1 MLRSVARVTPFRFGL
16 GAVAFRSRAELRELA
31 RKLEGGGWSTLL
43 VPDHLGSAS
52 SFAPLLIAA
61 EATDQLRVGTL
72 VINNDFF
79 HPVRLAQEA
88 ATVDVLTDGR
98 LELGVGSG
106 WARPEYDTLGLSYD
120 RPRDRAARL
129 ADAVRT
135 MKRAWSGEITVPG
148 GAEAVPAVPAPVQQP
163 HPPLLI
169 GGHGDAILALAAA
182 DANIVG
188 FTGLTWT
195 GSSLAPTGASLES
208 LTERT
213 DFVRAEAGSRAE
225 SLEFNVL
232 VQAVSIGEPLEEQ
245 IEQVAADLGVTP
257 ELVRTS
263 PLALVGSQSEIINK
277 LKGIREQTGISYFV
291 VFDSA
296 LDDMGP
302 VAARLAGT

>member
-1 MLRSVARVTPFRFGL
+1 VS
-16 GAVAFRSRAELRELA
+16 
-31 RKLEGGGWSTLL
+31 
-43 VPDHLGSAS
+43 
-52 SFAPLLIAA
+52 

-88 ATVDVLTDGR
+88 ATVDMLTDGR

-106 WARPEYDTLGLSYD
+106 WARPEYDVLGLSYD

-129 ADAVRT
+129 ADAVGT
-135 MKRAWSGEITVPG
+135 MKRAWSGEITVSG
-148 GAEAVPAVPAPVQQP
+148 LTEAVTAVPAPVQRP

-169 GGHGDAILALAAA
+169 GGHGDAVLALAAKE
-182 DANIVG
+182 ANIVG

-213 DFVRAEAGSRAE
+213 AFVRARAGSRADG
-225 SLEFNVL
+225 LEFNVL

-245 IEQVAADLGVTP
+245 IDQVAGDLGVSP

-263 PLALVGSQSEIINK
+263 PLALVGSHSEVVNK
-277 LKGIREQTGISYFV
+277 LLSIREQTGISYFV

-302 VAARLAGT
+302 VVTRLAGT